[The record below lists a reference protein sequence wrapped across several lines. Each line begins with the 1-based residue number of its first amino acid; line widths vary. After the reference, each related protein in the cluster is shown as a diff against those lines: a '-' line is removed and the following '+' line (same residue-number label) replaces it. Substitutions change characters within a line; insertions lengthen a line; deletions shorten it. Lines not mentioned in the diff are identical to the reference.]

1 MAKKTKKT
9 GRGHGQRKLRIEAL
23 ERRAMLAGNV
33 TVSVSGGT
41 LNIRGDG
48 EDNAIF
54 VSEVEQGVYAV
65 VGFDDLEGNPTF
77 VNGDENGV
85 VVIGGVTRDI
95 NIDLKG
101 GDDLLAIGNDEGDLL
116 DLIAECE
123 LNFGEEN
130 EDPEIESLLEVVPE
144 GSQTFVPRDL
154 IIRTGDGNDQVALIV
169 AVSRT
174 ANINLGQ
181 HDDAIAVGDSQFGDD
196 LIIKTDKGFDF
207 VCVVDNVVG
216 DQLNIQTGDDS
227 DAVHVEGLEADNALI
242 DTGKGHDEVGF
253 FEASLDRTLS
263 IKTGDGDD
271 VVELEEFELGDDLLV
286 DTGAGADSVFADSF
300 IAADLVKVVTG
311 SGDDPDVELSSFNA
325 KNVLIDTGSGNDGT
339 DDDRSPITVEN
350 ASVEQDIKIFTGS
363 GFDLVDVFFVEARDI
378 VIDTG
383 SHDDDVL
390 IVDIALERDLKI
402 VTGSGR
408 DFVVVASEEFGVEVG
423 RDLLIDAGS
432 DTDEVIVDGAE
443 IGRNALILLGSNSP
457 ASNNGQ
463 SMEVSE
469 YLSIENVLVAGNAKI
484 DAGSGDDIVL
494 IDDSN
499 VGGKFTAIMGS
510 GNDFL
515 RICNSFAATALL
527 DGGSGKEDVLQ
538 SELDINNLPPGYTV
552 KNFEDYLAC
561 EVQPE

>member
-1 MAKKTKKT
+1 MAKKISR
-9 GRGHGQRKLRIEAL
+9 GRKHGQRFLRVEAL

-48 EDNAIF
+48 EDNAIV
-54 VSEVEQGVYAV
+54 VSEVEEGVYAV
-65 VGFDDLEGNPTF
+65 LGFDDLEGNPTF

-116 DLIAECE
+116 GLIEECA
-123 LNFGEEN
+123 LNFGEDN
-130 EDPEIESLLEVVPE
+130 EEPEIESLLAVVPE

-169 AVSRT
+169 AVNRK
-174 ANINLGQ
+174 ADINLGKG
-181 HDDAIAVGDSQFGDD
+181 DDAIAVGDSQFGDD

-207 VCVVDNVVG
+207 VCVVDNFVG

-227 DAVHVEGLEADNALI
+227 DAVHVEGLEAGHALL

-253 FEASLDRTLS
+253 FEANLDRTLS

-300 IAADLVKVVTG
+300 IVADLVRVLTG
-311 SGDDPDVELSSFNA
+311 SGDDPDVELESFNA

-350 ASVEQDIKIFTGS
+350 ASVEQDIKILTGS

-378 VIDTG
+378 IINTG
-383 SHDDDVL
+383 SQDDEVVV
-390 IVDIALERDLKI
+390 IDIALDRDLKI

-408 DFVVVASEEFGVEVG
+408 DFVVVADEEFGVEIG
-423 RDLLIDAGS
+423 RDLLIDTGS
-432 DTDEVIVDGAE
+432 DSDEVVVEDTDV
-443 IGRNALILLGSNSP
+443 GRNATILLGSNS
-457 ASNNGQ
+457 SGEGSQ
-463 SMEVSE
+463 EFLFVE
-469 YLSIENVLVAGNAKI
+469 DIDVVGNARI
-484 DAGSGDDIVL
+484 DAGAGDDIVD
-494 IDDSN
+494 IDDSD
-499 VGGKFTAIMGS
+499 VGGKFTALMGS

-515 RICNSFAATALL
+515 SVCGSTASSALL

-538 SELDINNLPPGYTV
+538 SELDIDNLPPGYTV

-561 EVQPE
+561 EQAPE